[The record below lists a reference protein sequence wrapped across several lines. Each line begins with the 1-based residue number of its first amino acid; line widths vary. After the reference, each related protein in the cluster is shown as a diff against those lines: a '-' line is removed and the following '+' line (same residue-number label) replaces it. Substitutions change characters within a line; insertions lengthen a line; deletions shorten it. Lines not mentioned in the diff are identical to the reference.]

1 MQVKKRFEPH
11 TLWEG
16 DGKQL
21 TITINGEIFQF
32 CWYAFIDQ
40 TTTLLVGSS
49 ITDNES
55 SASFL
60 ESLKDGKNKVG
71 FYAVGVLLDNRL
83 PETDLSAVKEF
94 CNEHSITIIRTFP
107 GNSKSNGNIEN
118 NFSIFEKF
126 VGEIHIQGANDKE
139 IARSVANA
147 IIEVFTQQ
155 RNYSPRKRFGGKTPA
170 EESEGSNRPV
180 EMREAV
186 ERMKSR
192 FEKEADDV
200 DKKFELIKTLI
211 PTTLLSNE
219 SIEKIK
225 SELKKFTP
233 VMIVAARAS
242 FEAQAA
248 KYPENVYSIEYFWA
262 ILRYK
267 QEEIAKQTYN
277 ESFRAGINLANNLF
291 PAGELSLEKLPGQ
304 IHDVIREIFN
314 TPTSARH
321 LLQLESLSW
330 WLVSLSERL
339 SLSELWQKVEKY
351 IERSIYI
358 TARTWANVVEFINS
372 RVGHLIYEEIKITTR
387 EVPLGNYSSVIQ

>member
-170 EESEGSNRPV
+170 EESRS
-180 EMREAV
+180 
-186 ERMKSR
+186 
-192 FEKEADDV
+192 
-200 DKKFELIKTLI
+200 
-211 PTTLLSNE
+211 E
-219 SIEKIK
+219 STRLN
-225 SELKKFTP
+225 SSHS
-233 VMIVAARAS
+233 RAS
-242 FEAQAA
+242 RM
-248 KYPENVYSIEYFWA
+248 PS
-262 ILRYK
+262 
-267 QEEIAKQTYN
+267 
-277 ESFRAGINLANNLF
+277 
-291 PAGELSLEKLPGQ
+291 
-304 IHDVIREIFN
+304 
-314 TPTSARH
+314 SA
-321 LLQLESLSW
+321 
-330 WLVSLSERL
+330 
-339 SLSELWQKVEKY
+339 
-351 IERSIYI
+351 
-358 TARTWANVVEFINS
+358 
-372 RVGHLIYEEIKITTR
+372 
-387 EVPLGNYSSVIQ
+387 